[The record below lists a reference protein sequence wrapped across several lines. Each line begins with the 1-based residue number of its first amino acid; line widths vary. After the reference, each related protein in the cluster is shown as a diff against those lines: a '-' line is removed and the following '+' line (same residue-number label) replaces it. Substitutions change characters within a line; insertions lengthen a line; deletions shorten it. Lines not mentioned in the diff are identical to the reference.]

1 MRSILLRRAGAYV
14 IDIVIL
20 FVVLAPLG
28 YLLQRALGVSPAT
41 AQGVYATLVLNFSLP
56 TWAYFALG
64 DHSRSGATFGKR
76 MLSLRTEADVG
87 GRVGVSQAL
96 GRTVVKMLPW
106 EVAHASVFLF
116 APALGEYAIENW
128 IGLAASYVLS
138 FAYLIVAWRTQG
150 HRSVHDF
157 VASTSVSP
165 VNMPPGATAA

>member
-1 MRSILLRRAGAYV
+1 MQSILLRRAGAYV

-28 YLLQRALGVSPAT
+28 YLVQRALGVSPGT

-56 TWAYFALG
+56 TWTYFALG
-64 DHSRSGATFGKR
+64 DHSRCGATFGKR
-76 MLSLRTEADVG
+76 MLSLRTEAAVD
-87 GRVGVSQAL
+87 GRVGGGQAL
-96 GRTVVKMLPW
+96 ARTVVKMFPW
-106 EVAHASVFLF
+106 EMAHASVFLF
-116 APALGEYAIENW
+116 APALGVFAVGNW

-157 VASTSVSP
+157 VASTSVRP
-165 VNMPPGATAA
+165 VSMPPGATAP